1 MRKIAEAL
9 AVATTGRPEDGM
21 ATKKL
26 TTEPA
31 VFDDGIVTA
40 VHAYGDT
47 DAIVRLFLKT
57 QGKTS
62 AFARSAK
69 KSRKRFGSG
78 LMPLAQGTIGLRP
91 RRGAQLWALESISV
105 TKDPLAL
112 AQDPVA
118 FGRASYV
125 VELLDRLLG
134 EGDAAG
140 EIFADSVT
148 VLDEIGAGRG
158 STALLRAFELKL
170 MGHTGYLPQLSLDA
184 EVVAFDRETGR
195 LLHHME
201 DGAIPFDAE
210 AHEAAILLAGAAL
223 DVLPDIDPAA
233 LRRSGRLFAAH
244 LRRQDVRPLKSV
256 AFLKGLQ

>member
-1 MRKIAEAL
+1 
-9 AVATTGRPEDGM
+9 M
-21 ATKKL
+21 ATKKR

-31 VFDDGIVTA
+31 VFDEGIVTA

-47 DAIVRLFLKT
+47 DAVVRLFLKT
-57 QGKTS
+57 HGKTS

-91 RRGAQLWALESISV
+91 RSGAQLWALESITV
-105 TKDPLAL
+105 TKDPMAL
-112 AQDPVA
+112 GQDPVS

-134 EGDAAG
+134 DGDASG
-140 EIFADSVT
+140 PIFADCVA
-148 VLDEIGAGRG
+148 VLDEISAGRG
-158 STALLRAFELKL
+158 STALLRSFELKL
-170 MGHTGYLPQLSLDA
+170 MGHTGYLPQLSLAA

-195 LLHHME
+195 LLSTLD
-201 DGAIPFDAE
+201 DGAIPFDAQ
-210 AHEAAILLAGAAL
+210 AHEAAILLAGGDLTAL
-223 DVLPDIDPAA
+223 PAIEPGA
-233 LRRSGRLFAAH
+233 LRRCGRLFAAH
-244 LRRQDVRPLKSV
+244 LRRQDIRPLKSV